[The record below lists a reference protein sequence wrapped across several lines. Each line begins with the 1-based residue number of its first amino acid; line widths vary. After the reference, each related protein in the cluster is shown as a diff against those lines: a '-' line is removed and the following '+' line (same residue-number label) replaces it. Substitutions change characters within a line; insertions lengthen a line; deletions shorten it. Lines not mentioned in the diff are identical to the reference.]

1 MNWRRAAVGV
11 GVAIPIIALLARG
24 MSRDPRDIPSPLPG
38 NSAPS
43 FALPVF
49 APGQPPLARSVGDTV
64 RLADLRGQVVVL
76 NFWASWCLSCREEH
90 ATLSA
95 VAKEYAGKPIQ
106 FLGVLYNDA
115 PGAGTEWIKEMG
127 GQSYAALNDPGA
139 RTAIDYGLY
148 GVPETYFLDVHGRV
162 AYKQTG
168 PASAALLAR
177 IADSLLAAGAK
188 DAPLAGRNQ

>member
-1 MNWRRAAVGV
+1 
-11 GVAIPIIALLARG
+11 
-24 MSRDPRDIPSPLPG
+24 
-38 NSAPS
+38 
-43 FALPVF
+43 
-49 APGQPPLARSVGDTV
+49 
-64 RLADLRGQVVVL
+64 
-76 NFWASWCLSCREEH
+76 
-90 ATLSA
+90 
-95 VAKEYAGKPIQ
+95 
-106 FLGVLYNDA
+106 
-115 PGAGTEWIKEMG
+115 MG